1 MGKVWYN
8 SLRIDSRSPQMKQVN
23 LPLDYIIKMANNN
36 EFPDD
41 DVQIARALV
50 HHLHSLPEMNI
61 DGFVFVSSLSKS
73 ALIKFYTR
81 LGYLSFA
88 EFVIDIFIGV
98 NARKRQMVQRYGNYD
113 VAATISRFENFTN
126 LRFEY
131 MDVVDEICAK
141 IFQSG
146 RVVCFGAIG
155 QTTLLQ
161 DFQQDLLLM
170 KKEVLVDSIIEGHDA
185 HLLDDD
191 LVFLFSASGRI
202 FYLAPTQFKL
212 DVLASAN
219 DKVLFCQKPVIAPTD
234 TLLLAT
240 NAPDDYFTH
249 RFVFQHLIDLIRVRY
264 YELYYLVE
272 NTRDLSHGDESTFL

>member
-1 MGKVWYN
+1 
-8 SLRIDSRSPQMKQVN
+8 MKQVN
-23 LPLDYIIKMANNN
+23 LPLDYIIKIANNS

-41 DVQIARALV
+41 DVQIARALL
-50 HHLHSLPEMNI
+50 HHLHVLPEMNI

-88 EFVIDIFIGV
+88 EFVVDLYIGV
-98 NARKRQMVQRYGNYD
+98 NARKRQIVQRYGKYD
-113 VAATISRFENFTN
+113 IKAAITRFDNFTECK
-126 LRFEY
+126 FED

-141 IFQSG
+141 IHQAG

-170 KKEVLVDSIIEGHDA
+170 KKEVKVDSLIEGHDA

-202 FYLAPTQFKL
+202 LHLTPTQFKL
-212 DVLASAN
+212 DVLASSN
-219 DKVLFCQKPVIAPTD
+219 DKVLFCQKKVVAPAD

-240 NAPDDYFTH
+240 NAPDDHFTH
-249 RFVFQHLIDLIRVRY
+249 RFVVQHLLDLIRVRY
-264 YELYYLVE
+264 YELYGHVHIE
-272 NTRDLSHGDESTFL
+272 DNIG